1 VTERPEPIPM
11 LDLVPEIEEQWDDL
25 MKAVEGVLRSG
36 KFILGP
42 NVEAFEEAI
51 AEYLGVRHAI
61 GVNSGTDALSISL
74 RALGIG
80 PGDEVI
86 TTPFTFFATAE
97 SISNVGANPVFVD
110 IDPVTFNIDPELIES
125 AITPHTKAI
134 LPVHLYGHPAEMGR
148 ITEIAEA
155 HGLKIVEDCAQAMGA
170 EYRGRK
176 VGSFGQ
182 ANAFSFFPTKNLGAF
197 GDAGLIATDVE
208 EVAELA
214 RMLRVHGSK
223 RKYEN
228 EMLGC
233 NSRLDELQAAI
244 LQVRLMRLDEANNAR
259 RRVAAHYDK
268 LLADIHGVV
277 TPTETE
283 GVHHVYHQYT
293 IRILDSERDEVR
305 TTLASAGVDTS
316 VYYPV
321 PTHLLSMY
329 VSSGPHHLPRA
340 ETAASELMSIPAGP
354 SLHRA
359 ALSRIA
365 EGLAAALKE
374 ARHGRS

>member
-1 VTERPEPIPM
+1 M
-11 LDLVPEIEEQWDDL
+11 LDLVPEIDEQWDDL
-25 MKAVEGVLRSG
+25 MKAVESVIRSG
-36 KFILGP
+36 TFILGP
-42 NVEAFEEAI
+42 NVDAFEEAT
-51 AEYLGVRHAI
+51 AEYLGVKHAI
-61 GVNSGTDALSISL
+61 GVNSGTDALIISL

-97 SISNVGANPVFVD
+97 SISSVGATPVFVD
-110 IDPVTFNIDPELIES
+110 IDPITFNIDPDLIAA
-125 AITPHTKAI
+125 AITDRTKAI
-134 LPVHLYGHPAEMGR
+134 LPVHLYGHPADMGR
-148 ITEIAEA
+148 ITKIAEA

-176 VGSFGQ
+176 VGTFGQ
-182 ANAFSFFPTKNLGAF
+182 ANAFSFFPSKNLGAF
-197 GDAGLIATDVE
+197 GDAGLVATDDE

-214 RMLRVHGSK
+214 RMLRAHGSK
-223 RKYEN
+223 HKYEN
-228 EMLGC
+228 EMLGY
-233 NSRLDELQAAI
+233 NSRLDEIQAAI
-244 LQVRLMRLDEANNAR
+244 LQVRLARLDEANDAR
-259 RRVAAHYDK
+259 RRVAERYDE

-277 TPTETE
+277 IPTQTE
-283 GVHHVYHQYT
+283 GAHHVYHQYT
-293 IRILDSERDEVR
+293 IRILGSERDDVR
-305 TTLASAGVDTS
+305 AKLASVGLDTS

-329 VSSGPHHLPRA
+329 FPSARYPLPRA
-340 ETAASELMSIPAGP
+340 EAAASEVLSIPVGP